1 MTKHSLN
8 ARDAVFAAVC
18 GAVALALYV
27 RTLIPFL
34 LPLDSGEFQVLVHQL
49 GLAHTTGYS
58 TYLLLGHLFERS
70 IPWGDAAYRT
80 NLFSAVMGAVT
91 ISGVY
96 LAGVLLGGR
105 RMAAV
110 VGALCLAAG
119 FTFWSQA
126 TIAEVYTTGAAFTA
140 AALVF
145 VLLWYRGQKRWPIFA
160 AAALGGVGLGA
171 HSSVG
176 LLGLLVAI
184 FLLLNWRRWREWL
197 APGAAGV
204 ALGLVLYAGGMLL
217 LDANQAPANVFNAT
231 YAPSRSNWGLS
242 SAAVDNPLA
251 RTWFLA
257 SAGQWKSALFNN
269 PAADTTVNT
278 GVFLL
283 KLPRDFAPLALALVL
298 LGAVLL
304 VWRDWR
310 LAILLLGT
318 AVLQL
323 VIYTNYDV
331 GDRYVF
337 FIPVYLL
344 LALLLSFGI
353 AEFQGWLARQSW
365 GGPIVQGILV
375 ALVAV
380 ACLYPLLQPRWEAV
394 IAGTNPFQGQ
404 RDFLADARSRS
415 VGTVAA
421 QVTAGLEPDAIVLT
435 NWYWLFP
442 YYYTAH
448 LEQGKLQT
456 RFVETYP
463 RSDTPGVAASLL
475 DYVDANIDRHP
486 VYIDELDSAFVT
498 AGYQLRNVRVGPVV
512 LYRLERG
519 A

>member
-1 MTKHSLN
+1 MITYRLK
-8 ARDAVFAAVC
+8 ARDAVLAAVC
-18 GAVALALYV
+18 GIVALVLYV

-70 IPWGDAAYRT
+70 VPWGDAAYRT
-80 NLFSAVMGAVT
+80 NLFSALMGAVT
-91 ISGVY
+91 ISLAY
-96 LAGVLLGGR
+96 LAAVLLGGR
-105 RMAAV
+105 RLAAL
-110 VGALCLAAG
+110 VGALCFAAG

-126 TIAEVYTTGAAFTA
+126 IIAEVYTTGAAFTA
-140 AALVF
+140 VVLVF
-145 VLLWYRGQKRWPIFA
+145 ILLWYRGQKRWPIFV
-160 AAALGGVGLGA
+160 AAALGGAGLGA

-176 LLGLLVAI
+176 LLGAMVAL

-197 APGAAGV
+197 LPGAAGA
-204 ALGLVLYAGGMLL
+204 ALGLIFYAGGMLL
-217 LDANQAPANVFNAT
+217 VDANQAPANVFNAA

-242 SAAVDNPLA
+242 AAAVDNPLA

-269 PAADTTVNT
+269 PVADTPVN
-278 GVFLL
+278 VAIFLL
-283 KLPRDFAPLALALVL
+283 KLQREFAPFALALVL

-304 VWRDWR
+304 AWRDWR
-310 LAILLLGT
+310 LAVLLLG
-318 AVLQL
+318 AAALQL
-323 VIYTNYDV
+323 LIYTNYDV

-353 AEFQGWLARQSW
+353 AELQGWLGRQSW
-365 GGPIVQGILV
+365 GGTVVQGIVVVLV
-375 ALVAV
+375 GL

-394 IAGTNPFQGQ
+394 AAGTNPFQGQ
-404 RDFLADARSRS
+404 REFLVDGRSRS

-448 LEQGKLQT
+448 LEQGKPQT

-463 RSDTPGVAASLL
+463 RSDTSGIADSLL
-475 DYVDANIDRHP
+475 DYIAANIDLHP
-486 VYIDELDSAFVT
+486 IYIDEQDGAFIA
-498 AGYQLRNVRVGPVV
+498 AGYRLRSVRVGPVV